1 MGDVRL
7 RCKYQQGQK
16 PIPNVKETTTL
27 QELQGFIEAISGVP
41 VASQSIRFGYPP
53 KKLDL
58 SNVATKITEIGI
70 KSGETLIVEGKSLEQ
85 WPQVVTASEPTPKPA
100 RPTVEP
106 GIRRNDVPADNH
118 CLFYSIYFCIN
129 EGILDQEQ
137 ARQLRQKIAFH
148 ILENQN
154 SYSEAVLGKSPLDYS
169 AWIQSDA
176 SWGGSIE
183 LRIFSDLFQ
192 VQIHAIDI
200 MTGVVYKYNEDKFTQ
215 KIMVL
220 YDGIHYDPLYW
231 DCAIDGLPKQTVFQS
246 EERTVHN
253 AAVEL
258 ARKLRVAREYTD
270 TGSFKILCGNCN
282 KRFTGQKQAVEH
294 AEKTGHFNFQ
304 EI

>member
-1 MGDVRL
+1 MGTHPIFESNFDCLTDKMGDVRL

-16 PIPNVKETTTL
+16 PIPNMKSDTTL
-27 QELQGFIEAISGVP
+27 QELQNTIEAISGVP

-58 SNVATKITEIGI
+58 SDLSIKLNEIGI
-70 KSGETLIVEGKSLEQ
+70 KSGETLIVEGKTLEQ
-85 WPQVVTASEPTPKPA
+85 WPQLVPEGSNQAAPVKQAVPSVTI
-100 RPTVEP
+100 EP
-106 GIRRNDVPADNH
+106 GIRRHDVPADNH

-129 EGILDQEQ
+129 EGHLDQSA

-148 ILENQN
+148 ILDNQQ

-200 MTGVVYKYNEDKFTQ
+200 MTSRVDKYNENRFDQ
-215 KIMVL
+215 KIMLL
-220 YDGIHYDPLYW
+220 YTGIHYDPLYW
-231 DCAIDGLPKQTVFQS
+231 DSAVPGLPNQTIFQANWYVP
-246 EERTVHN
+246 EERSM
-253 AAVEL
+253 EL
-258 ARKLRVAREYTD
+258 ALALRA
-270 TGSFKILCGNCN
+270 
-282 KRFTGQKQAVEH
+282 
-294 AEKTGHFNFQ
+294 
-304 EI
+304 

>member
-1 MGDVRL
+1 M
-7 RCKYQQGQK
+7 
-16 PIPNVKETTTL
+16 
-27 QELQGFIEAISGVP
+27 
-41 VASQSIRFGYPP
+41 
-53 KKLDL
+53 
-58 SNVATKITEIGI
+58 
-70 KSGETLIVEGKSLEQ
+70 EQ
-85 WPQVVTASEPTPKPA
+85 WPQVVSAPEKAPA
-100 RPTVEP
+100 PVRPTVEP

-118 CLFYSIYFCIN
+118 CLFYSIYFCTN
-129 EGILDQEQ
+129 EGMLDQKQ

-200 MTGVVYKYNEDKFTQ
+200 MTGVVYKYNEDRFTQ

-246 EERTVHN
+246 DEVTVHN

-258 ARKLRVAREYTD
+258 AGKLRVAREYTD

-282 KRFTGQKQAVEH
+282 KRFTGWNFFQKYMLHTNV
-294 AEKTGHFNFQ
+294 TFNSVKSAI
-304 EI
+304 ENSKRELIR

>member
-1 MGDVRL
+1 
-7 RCKYQQGQK
+7 
-16 PIPNVKETTTL
+16 VK
-27 QELQGFIEAISGVP
+27 QAVP
-41 VASQSIRFGYPP
+41 S
-53 KKLDL
+53 
-58 SNVATKITEIGI
+58 
-70 KSGETLIVEGKSLEQ
+70 
-85 WPQVVTASEPTPKPA
+85 VTI
-100 RPTVEP
+100 EP
-106 GIRRNDVPADNH
+106 GIRRHDVPADNH

-129 EGILDQEQ
+129 EGHLDQSA

-148 ILENQN
+148 ILDNQQ

-200 MTGVVYKYNEDKFTQ
+200 MTGVVYKYNEDRFTQ

-231 DCAIDGLPKQTVFQS
+231 DCAIEGIPKQTVFQAA
-246 EERTVHN
+246 ENTVHQ
-253 AAVEL
+253 AGVEL
-258 ARKLRVAREYTD
+258 ARKLRLAREFTD

-282 KRFTGQKQAVEH
+282 KRFTGQKEAVIH